1 MRASF
6 WVPTQS
12 GQPETGEPEGAR
24 TTSGLWR
31 AGNTTSARASPD
43 AAHRR
48 SCSTWVDARS
58 SVRAPPSRMRSPR
71 TKPSLTAWCARRP
84 TRRAHPKIF
93 GARPCPGHVPLF
105 LRSREGRGASPPR
118 GAGIPARAL
127 ALPAPRRPGR
137 ASRFSSI
144 APRLLLRLVR
154 PRPHPPNR
162 RQPRLKLRV
171 AFSRCPLVLRP
182 RRAAELQADPTR
194 NSSPLVARVVPSV
207 SGTRSTRVRG
217 VSARARAR

>member
-1 MRASF
+1 MIDPRQSWHKFRLQIFVTIRAWERCAVRASF

-105 LRSREGRGASPPR
+105 LRSSEDRGASPPR
-118 GAGIPARAL
+118 RRGRSRARAL
-127 ALPAPRRPGR
+127 ALPAPP
-137 ASRFSSI
+137 
-144 APRLLLRLVR
+144 APRPRVSFLLD
-154 PRPHPPNR
+154 
-162 RQPRLKLRV
+162 
-171 AFSRCPLVLRP
+171 
-182 RRAAELQADPTR
+182 RAP
-194 NSSPLVARVVPSV
+194 SPSP
-207 SGTRSTRVRG
+207 TRSTPTPP
-217 VSARARAR
+217 ARIGGNPV